1 MRLSIIM
8 YGSECDTTV
17 IDRICD
23 TTVIDRMRSVHDI
36 FIKIDYSRCYN

>member
-17 IDRICD
+17 IDR
-23 TTVIDRMRSVHDI
+23 MHSVHDI